1 MYPSLLEMDRPF
13 GSFASNGHL
22 TNNHSNSRLTLSWKD
37 LSVWG
42 ARKRTFW
49 GRKKEQTQIL
59 RNVSGIARGGRLI
72 AIMGASGAGKT
83 TLLATISQRTKGEC
97 SGEIRVNGKVVG
109 RDLLRKIS
117 GFVPQQDLAV
127 DSLTV
132 REHMEFMGNL
142 KVVNGMRNSERTRW
156 VKSLLSELNL
166 LKCEDTRLS
175 ALSGGER
182 KRLSLAVQLLTDP
195 PILFCDEPTT
205 GLDSFSA
212 AVVVEKLRLLSER
225 GMAIVCTIH
234 QPASGIFDLFHELIL
249 LAGGRVAYQGEVS
262 AANQYFSSK
271 GLRCPATYSAA
282 EFYVTQLAIRP
293 GKEDKCTKQVLWLC
307 DQFAASPEGNA
318 LQQAIDEGGIV
329 SDGPCAI
336 QWKHQLGDYINNK
349 ALSTPSR
356 AWQLYWILWRSMVA
370 ARRDKTDIMVR
381 MLFFMFVG
389 LVISMPFV
397 GTEKDQRGIQNTQG
411 LFYLIVVE
419 TIFTFAYSVFNTF
432 PQEIPILLREISD
445 DLYKPGPYYLSK
457 MIMLIPR
464 CIVGPFF
471 YVLLI
476 FSVVGLNGG
485 FLGFLALCVPVMLCA
500 ASATAYGCMM
510 SALFESVSTASLL
523 SVPIDLVTI
532 SFSGLF
538 LRLSSLPIYL
548 SWLKYLSQFY
558 FSNEAVSILQWQQV
572 TDLECWDD
580 IPGAPCLHN
589 GEEVLENY
597 GFSTSNLSLDL
608 LGLSAIYCVSH
619 LVGFLA
625 IVKRSKAQAIY

>member
-1 MYPSLLEMDRPF
+1 MYPSLLEMEKPF
-13 GSFASNGHL
+13 NGFESNGHH
-22 TNNHSNSRLTLSWKD
+22 NSNSRLALTWKD

-42 ARKRTFW
+42 SKKRNFW
-49 GRKKEQTQIL
+49 GTSKERTHIL
-59 RNVSGIARGGRLI
+59 KNVSGIAKGGRLI

-83 TLLATISQRTKGEC
+83 TLLATISQRIKGE
-97 SGEIRVNGKVVG
+97 STGEIRMNGKVVD
-109 RDLLRKIS
+109 RDFMRQIS
-117 GFVPQQDLAV
+117 GFVPQQDLAIEA
-127 DSLTV
+127 LTV
-132 REHMEFMGNL
+132 REHMAFMSNL
-142 KVVNGMRNSERTRW
+142 KVAKGMRHNERARW

-166 LKCEDTRLS
+166 LKCEHTRLS

-205 GLDSFSA
+205 GLDSYSA
-212 AVVVEKLRLLSER
+212 AVVVEKLRHLSER

-249 LAGGRVAYQGEVS
+249 LASGRVAYQGEVA

-293 GKEDKCTKQVLWLC
+293 GKEAKCINQVSWLC
-307 DQFAASPEGNA
+307 DEFASSPEGFA
-318 LQQAIDEGGIV
+318 LQQTIDDGE
-329 SDGPCAI
+329 DGPCTV
-336 QWKHQLGDYINNK
+336 QWKHQLGDYINSK

-356 AWQLYWILWRSMVA
+356 STQLYWIMWRSMVA
-370 ARRDKTDIMVR
+370 ARRNKAEIITRMV
-381 MLFFMFVG
+381 FFMFVG
-389 LVISMPFV
+389 LVISVPFI
-397 GTEKDQRGIQNTQG
+397 GTEKDQRGVQNIQG

-432 PQEIPILLREISD
+432 PQEIPVLLREISD
-445 DLYKPGPYYLSK
+445 NLYLPGPYYVSK
-457 MIMLIPR
+457 MVLLIPR
-464 CIVGPFF
+464 CIIGPFF
-471 YVLLI
+471 YVMLI
-476 FSVVGLNGG
+476 FCVVGLNGG
-485 FLGFLALCVPVMLCA
+485 VLGFLALCIPVMMCA
-500 ASATAYGCMM
+500 ASASAYGCMM

-532 SFSGLF
+532 AFSGLF
-538 LRLSSLPIYL
+538 LRLSSLPAYL

-572 TDLECWDD
+572 SGIECWDD

-589 GEEVLENY
+589 GDEVLQNY
-597 GFSTSNLSLDL
+597 GFDPANLPLDF
-608 LGLSAIYCVSH
+608 LGLSSIYCITH
-619 LVGFLA
+619 LIGFLS
-625 IVKRSKAQAIY
+625 ILIRSKAQAIY